1 MPAVLQYMRDSDGSF
16 IFNSLTDRL
25 ISKQPDLVVNVPV
38 ARSNIQ
44 VIEVPVPSMYV
55 GKAILGF
62 KNIVYPSGP
71 RGYSI
76 EQIAADCITNG
87 KVRIYLVVSY
97 WDTMPAGGVNVTI
110 TFSHRRI

>member
-1 MPAVLQYMRDSDGSF
+1 MPALLQYMRESDGSF

-25 ISKQPDLVVNVPV
+25 ISKQPDLTVNVPV

-44 VIEVPVPSMYV
+44 VIQVSAPQMYV

-62 KNIVYPSGP
+62 KNIEYPAGT

-76 EQIAADCITNG
+76 AQIAGDCITNG

-97 WDTMPAGGVNVTI
+97 WDTMPSGGVNVNI